1 MTALRYGC
9 RGTRATFRNKGVCE
23 RPPLVKTGR
32 RPSVLRGGIK
42 FRFDYRAQVATSET
56 LPPRK
61 GSFDGDPQAK
71 LHQNVGQMRGR
82 GGHSRPAR
90 NSWPSFKPDCLSPAG
105 HKVLVLALRK
115 ARHWMLGARLNP
127 AVRVRRASRRHGG
140 SLDAR
145 RRGATEQDL
154 SRHWSPLAPR
164 YSNGHCEREQR

>member
-61 GSFDGDPQAK
+61 GS
-71 LHQNVGQMRGR
+71 LMETRRNVGQMRGR
-82 GGHSRPAR
+82 GRHSRPAR

-127 AVRVRRASRRHGG
+127 AVRVRRASRGTAAAWT
-140 SLDAR
+140 LAA
-145 RRGATEQDL
+145 GAQQNRTFPGIGVRWHPDI
-154 SRHWSPLAPR
+154 PTVIA
-164 YSNGHCEREQR
+164 NGNN